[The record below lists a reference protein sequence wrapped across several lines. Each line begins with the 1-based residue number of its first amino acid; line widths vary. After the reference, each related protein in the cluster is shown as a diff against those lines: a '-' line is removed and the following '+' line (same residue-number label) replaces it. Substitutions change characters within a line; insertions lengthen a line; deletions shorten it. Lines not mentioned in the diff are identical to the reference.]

1 MVEYSLESGGIQDM
15 ASSDTTNEDIQG
27 LQATIVEGMA
37 AFSAQNPEIIEA
49 MAVMSIALPDY
60 LQAVE
65 AIRGG
70 QTTSASSVVGP
81 TPLVQLAF

>member
-1 MVEYSLESGGIQDM
+1 M
-15 ASSDTTNEDIQG
+15 AENDTTNEDIQA
-27 LQATIVEGMA
+27 LQARIVEGMA

-49 MAVMSIALPDY
+49 MAVMNIALPDY

-70 QTTSASSVVGP
+70 QTMSASSVVGP
-81 TPLVQLAF
+81 TPVVQLAF

>member
-1 MVEYSLESGGIQDM
+1 
-15 ASSDTTNEDIQG
+15 
-27 LQATIVEGMA
+27 MA

-49 MAVMSIALPDY
+49 MAVMNIALPDY

-70 QTTSASSVVGP
+70 QTMSASSVVGP
-81 TPLVQLAF
+81 TPVVQLAF